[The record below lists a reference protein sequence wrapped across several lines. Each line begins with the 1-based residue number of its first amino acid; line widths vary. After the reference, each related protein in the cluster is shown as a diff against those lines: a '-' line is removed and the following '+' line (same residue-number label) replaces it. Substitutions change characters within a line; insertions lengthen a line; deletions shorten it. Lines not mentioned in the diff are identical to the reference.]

1 MRKNTIMSTNQESR
15 ISEDAEIFA
24 TGLVYDLSFFRQF
37 VEFEK
42 KKDPERAAAH
52 DRRLAEI
59 EEQRKLLEEAENETE
74 AD

>member
-15 ISEDAEIFA
+15 ISEDAEIFV
-24 TGLVYDLSFFRQF
+24 TGVVYDLSFFRQF